1 MSWKKA
7 LALVTI
13 ILLLVLAGVVWWVSR
28 YDFNRMKPIVVEQVR
43 AATGREMTIEGDLRL
58 KIGLSPTL
66 VAGPVKLRNAAW
78 GTQPDMLTVQTLELQ
93 ISLFALL
100 SKKIVFKRLVLSKPV
115 VLVEEKA
122 DGRRNNWE
130 FEEPSGQQTSAP
142 QSGSGDYHVTLREV
156 DIRDGALLYRN
167 DATKQIT
174 RFDIAELTLERQG
187 GTLPFKMAMKAN
199 YDRKSFSLEGD
210 IGLLEDLFD
219 PDKDWPFELALKAD
233 QTDLLFK
240 GRLHLPAGE
249 KPPRLQ
255 ADITGSR
262 LDVRPWL
269 TTSLEKD
276 TPHRNSQRVFSK
288 EMLPFDALQSIDL
301 QVELKIQELLTP
313 RIALKGFQTPI
324 RIQNGRLDAG
334 PVRAT
339 TGGGDYQAH
348 VQIDS
353 HAKPARIKTSL
364 KIDQMNAELML
375 KELGLR
381 DIMEGVLDIQ
391 AELEGRGDTVAELM
405 GRLNG
410 HVMLVSG
417 KGRLGKLFFGL
428 FDQGL
433 ARQMITLLNPHRK
446 RSATTPIDCL
456 VIRFD
461 STNGLAQLSHSI
473 WVTPDSIV
481 VGGGHINLGTEQ
493 IDIGIQPTPRRGRI
507 SLGALTKPFRLGGT
521 LASPALRIDTTATVI
536 TIGQIAGGLLF
547 GPLGI
552 AVAFSDIVGTE
563 GGNPCVAAV
572 AAAEKGVVP
581 QEKGVL
587 EKLEDKLRFWRNE

>member
-7 LALVTI
+7 LVLVTI
-13 ILLLVLAGVVWWVSR
+13 GLLIALLSVAWWVSR
-28 YDFNRMKPIVVEQVR
+28 YDFNRLKPLAVEEVR
-43 AATGREMTIEGDLRL
+43 AATGRKMTIAGDLHL

-66 VAGPVKLRNAAW
+66 VAGPVTLGNARW
-78 GTQPDMLTVQTLELQ
+78 GSQPDMLTVQRLELQ
-93 ISLFALL
+93 ISLPALF
-100 SKKIVFKRLVLSKPV
+100 SKKVVVKRLVLTKPV
-115 VLVEEKA
+115 VLVEESA
-122 DGRRNNWE
+122 DGRRSNWQ
-130 FEEPSGQQTSAP
+130 FETPPGQSPSASATGP
-142 QSGSGDYHVTLREV
+142 GGYQVLFRKV
-156 DIRDGALLYRN
+156 DIQSGALLFRN
-167 DATKQIT
+167 RKTGATPRLAIT
-174 RFDIAELTLERQG
+174 RLTLERQAG
-187 GTLPFKMAMKAN
+187 NLPLKMALEAT
-199 YDRKSFSLEGD
+199 YERRRFSLAGG
-210 IGLLEDLFD
+210 IGSLEDLFD
-219 PDKDWPFELALKAD
+219 AGKDWPFDLAVKAD
-233 QTDLLFK
+233 QTNLSVA
-240 GRLHLPAGE
+240 GRLHLPPGE
-249 KPPRLQ
+249 KPLRLQ

-269 TTSLEKD
+269 TNSPKKD
-276 TPHRNSQRVFSK
+276 TPPKNSQRVFSK
-288 EMLPFDALQSIDL
+288 APLPFGALRNMDL
-301 QVELKIQELLTP
+301 QVELDIQELLSP
-313 RIALKGFQTPI
+313 RIALKGLKGPI
-324 RIQNGRLDAG
+324 RIQDGRLDVG
-334 PVRAT
+334 PARAT
-339 TGGGDYQAH
+339 AGGGDYQTHLQIDAH
-348 VQIDS
+348 V
-353 HAKPARIKTSL
+353 KPARIKTSL

-375 KELGLR
+375 KELGLQ

-391 AELEGRGDTVAELM
+391 AELESRGDTVAELM

-433 ARQMITLLNPHRK
+433 ARQMITLLNPLQK

-461 STNGLAQLSHSI
+461 STNGLAQLSRSI